1 MFACRTESSSGRCIH
16 TPWARALCRPFSL
29 FFLYTQFVYYSL
41 IMYTTR
47 TGQRDCCKVPQGSPV
62 LYTLTVYI
70 NRRNRSRERIK
81 SPPTGSCSLGV
92 EASTINKRKK
102 ETSLPTPNMSAGRKQ
117 DALIIGTRFFF
128 LVLFYN
134 PIRKMKFSFFPP
146 ARVILPSFFVGKV

>member
-1 MFACRTESSSGRCIH
+1 
-16 TPWARALCRPFSL
+16 
-29 FFLYTQFVYYSL
+29 
-41 IMYTTR
+41 MYTTR

-128 LVLFYN
+128 GFVLQSHQEDEVFLFPTSACYSSIFFCGKSLTN
-134 PIRKMKFSFFPP
+134 TWAMWKLFFNVKVHFTLFSFFLFLRPN
-146 ARVILPSFFVGKV
+146 